1 MWPKRVQREGPA
13 GSGQAGGGGGERAE
27 TTGPR
32 VARAAGAGGTEGVLC
47 EQAGPRVPET

>member
-1 MWPKRVQREGPA
+1 MWLKRVQREGPA
-13 GSGQAGGGGGERAE
+13 GSGQAGGGERAE

-47 EQAGPRVPET
+47 EQAGPPGP